1 MPREKFFS
9 QQYLTLASIGAQVH
23 KVQNS
28 VLTLEEE
35 HSPINDKLK
44 DPLES
49 TVSTSEANRLFFFLS
64 PSLDLRTVETECCL
78 VTYSTALWCKWE
90 RKVWKHYHWIE
101 FYQKAF

>member
-1 MPREKFFS
+1 MSREKSFA

-35 HSPINDKLK
+35 HSSIKDKLK

-49 TVSTSEANRLFFFLS
+49 TVSTSEANSQFLFLS
-64 PSLDLRTVETECCL
+64 LSLDLRTGETEYCL
-78 VTYSTALWCKWE
+78 VTYSTALWCK
-90 RKVWKHYHWIE
+90 
-101 FYQKAF
+101 